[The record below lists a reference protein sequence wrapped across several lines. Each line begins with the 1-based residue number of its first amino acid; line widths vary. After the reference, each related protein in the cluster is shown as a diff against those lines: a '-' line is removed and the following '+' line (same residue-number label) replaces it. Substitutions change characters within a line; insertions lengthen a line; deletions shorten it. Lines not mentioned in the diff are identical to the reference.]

1 MSKDLGNQMARTEI
15 VESGPVSAGQVSQRP
30 LVAVAAVMLGSFLAS
45 FDTRLLSLAL
55 PDIRGAMAMSF
66 DEGSWFNTAGTAPQI
81 LIAPA
86 VAWLATAFGVRRVL
100 GIPSLVYVVVSI
112 FIPLVRDFHTL
123 LALNIVHGFLLGTFV
138 PATLLVIVRV
148 LPIQWWV
155 PALAIYCIRVGFSM
169 NSGVALVGFYLEHA
183 GWQWIYWQGALIAPL
198 LAFLVYLGSPPEP
211 INRELVKDAD
221 WGGMLLLGCGT
232 AMIFAGLDQGNRLDW
247 LNSGT
252 VVSLLVSGAALTV
265 GFFINEAVVR
275 KPWAHANVLLS
286 RNIGLALLTVLLFTL
301 TSLSN
306 SSLAP
311 GFLTNIAQLRLNQS
325 GALFLVYATLPML
338 VLVPLS
344 VYLVETHDLRIT
356 LMIGLAAFAA
366 AGLLGTQLTH
376 EWSPVDFIPMALLQ
390 SVGQSFAL
398 LAAIMLTLANS
409 NPARSTAF
417 AAYIQVMRLCGA
429 EFGVSLMAT
438 WLRIREQVSSNLLGL
453 KVMRG
458 DADTTHVLSQMA
470 ARFTSH
476 GASAALARATST
488 LAAAIQREANTLAY
502 IDGFWLTTW
511 LAIVALVCVGF
522 MNPPPVGPFSPK
534 RVPGKPPLK
543 SR

>member
-1 MSKDLGNQMARTEI
+1 MSKDLGHQMAQTEI
-15 VESGPVSAGQVSQRP
+15 VESGPVSLGQVSQRP

-100 GIPSLVYVVVSI
+100 GVPALVYAVVSI
-112 FIPLVRDFHTL
+112 IIPLVREFHAL
-123 LALNIVHGFLLGTFV
+123 LVLNIVHGLLLGTFV

-169 NSGVALVGFYLEHA
+169 NSGVALVGFYLERA

-198 LAFLVYLGSPPEP
+198 LALLVYLGSPAEP
-211 INRELVKDAD
+211 VNRDLIRDAD

-247 LNSGT
+247 LHSGT
-252 VVSLLVSGAALTV
+252 VVSLLISGTALMI
-265 GFFINEAVVR
+265 GFFINEAIVR

-325 GALFLVYATLPML
+325 GAVFLIYATLPML
-338 VLVPLS
+338 ALVPLS
-344 VYLVETHDLRIT
+344 IYLVETHDVRIA
-356 LMIGLAAFAA
+356 LVIGLAAFAI

-376 EWSPVDFIPMALLQ
+376 EWSPDDFIPIALLQ

-398 LAAIMLTLANS
+398 LAVILFTLANS

-438 WLRIREQVSSNLLGL
+438 WLRMREQISSNLLGL
-453 KVMRG
+453 SVMRG
-458 DADTTHVLSQMA
+458 NADTTHVLSQIA
-470 ARFTSH
+470 ARFVSH
-476 GASAALARATST
+476 GASVAPARATST

-502 IDGFWLTTW
+502 VDAFWLTTW
-511 LAIVALVCVGF
+511 FAILALVCVAF
-522 MNPPPVGPFSPK
+522 MTSPPVGPFSP
-534 RVPGKPPLK
+534 RSGA
-543 SR
+543 R

>member
-1 MSKDLGNQMARTEI
+1 MGHQMSLTSV
-15 VESGPVSAGQVSQRP
+15 VESGPISLGKLSQRP

-55 PDIRGAMAMSF
+55 PDIRGAMSLSF
-66 DEGSWFNTAGTAPQI
+66 DEGAWFNTAGTAPQI

-100 GIPSLVYVVVSI
+100 GIPSLVYAVISI
-112 FIPLVRDFHTL
+112 LIPLVRDFHAL
-123 LALNIVHGFLLGTFV
+123 LALNILHGLLLGIFV
-138 PATLLVIVRV
+138 PATLLVIIRV
-148 LPIQWWV
+148 LPVQWWV

-198 LAFLVYLGSPPEP
+198 MALLAYAGTPAEP
-211 INRELVKDAD
+211 VNTELVKDAD

-252 VVSLLVSGAALTV
+252 VVSLLVSGGVLTI
-265 GFFINEAVVR
+265 GFFVNEATVE

-306 SSLAP
+306 SSLVP

-325 GALFLVYATLPML
+325 APLFLVYATLPML
-338 VLVPLS
+338 ILVPLS
-344 VYLVETHDLRIT
+344 VYLVETRDLRIT
-356 LMIGLAAFAA
+356 LMTGLAAFAA

-376 EWSPVDFIPMALLQ
+376 EWSLADFIPIALLQ

-398 LAAIMLTLANS
+398 LAAIMFALANS

-417 AAYIQVMRLCGA
+417 AAYFQVMRLCGA

-438 WLRIREQVSSNLLGL
+438 WLRINEQVSSNLLGL
-453 KVMRG
+453 NVMRG
-458 DADTTHVLSQMA
+458 NADAVRVLAQLA
-470 ARFTSH
+470 TRFTSQSGS
-476 GASAALARATST
+476 GAAARATAT
-488 LAAAIQREANTLAY
+488 LAAAVQREANTIAY
-502 IDGFWLTTW
+502 IDAFWLTTW
-511 LAIVALVCVGF
+511 LAIAALVCVAF
-522 MNPPPVGPFSPK
+522 MTAPPVGPFSP
-534 RVPGKPPLK
+534 RSGPQ
-543 SR
+543 

>member
-1 MSKDLGNQMARTEI
+1 
-15 VESGPVSAGQVSQRP
+15 
-30 LVAVAAVMLGSFLAS
+30 MLGSFLAS

-55 PDIRGAMAMSF
+55 PDLRGAMAMSF

-86 VAWLATAFGVRRVL
+86 VAWLATAFGVRRIL
-100 GIPSLVYVVVSI
+100 GIPALVYAVVSVL
-112 FIPLVRDFHTL
+112 IPLVRDFHAL
-123 LALNIVHGFLLGTFV
+123 LALNIVHGLLLGTFV

-148 LPIQWWV
+148 LPMQWWV

-183 GWQWIYWQGALIAPL
+183 GWQWIYWQGALVAPL
-198 LAFLVYLGSPPEP
+198 LALLVHLGSPPEP
-211 INRELVKDAD
+211 VNRELVKDAD

-232 AMIFAGLDQGNRLDW
+232 AMIFVGLDQGNRLDW
-247 LNSGT
+247 LHSGT
-252 VVSLLVSGAALTV
+252 VVSLLVSGAGLTIC
-265 GFFINEAVVR
+265 FFINEATVA

-286 RNIGLALLTVLLFTL
+286 RNIGLALVTVLLFTL

-311 GFLTNIAQLRLNQS
+311 GFLTNIVQLRLYQS
-325 GALFLVYATLPML
+325 GTLFLAYATLPML
-338 VLVPLS
+338 ALVPLS
-344 VYLVETHDLRIT
+344 IYLVETHDVRIT

-366 AGLLGTQLTH
+366 AGLLGTQVTH
-376 EWSPVDFIPMALLQ
+376 EWSPADFIPMAMLQ
-390 SVGQSFAL
+390 SVGQTFAL
-398 LAAIMLTLANS
+398 FAVILFTLANS

-438 WLRIREQVSSNLLGL
+438 WLRTHEQVSSNLLGL

-458 DADTTHVLSQMA
+458 EADTTHVLSQLA
-470 ARFTSH
+470 AHFTPH
-476 GASAALARATST
+476 GISVAPARATSA
-488 LAAAIQREANTLAY
+488 LATAIQREANTLAY
-502 IDGFWLTTW
+502 VDAFWLTTW
-511 LAIVALVCVGF
+511 FAILALVCVAF
-522 MNPPPVGPFSPK
+522 MTPPPVGPFSPK
-534 RVPGKPPLK
+534 SGAQ
-543 SR
+543 

>member
-1 MSKDLGNQMARTEI
+1 MSTSQVHQMSQTKV
-15 VESGPVSAGQVSQRP
+15 VESRPVSVGKISQRP

-45 FDTRLLSLAL
+45 FDTRLFSLAL

-66 DEGSWFNTAGTAPQI
+66 DEGAWFNTAGTAPQI

-100 GIPSLVYVVVSI
+100 GIPSLIYAVVSI
-112 FIPLVRDFHTL
+112 LIPLVSDFHTL
-123 LALNIVHGFLLGTFV
+123 LALNIVHGLLLGIFV
-138 PATLLVIVRV
+138 PATLLVIIRV

-198 LAFLVYLGSPPEP
+198 MALLTYWGTPPEP
-211 INRELVKDAD
+211 ISADLVKDAD

-252 VVSLLVSGAALTV
+252 VVSLLVSGAALTI
-265 GFFINEAVVR
+265 GFFINEAVVQ

-301 TSLSN
+301 TSVSN

-325 GALFLVYATLPML
+325 GPLFLIYATLPML

-344 VYLVETHDLRIT
+344 IYLVERHDLRIT
-356 LMIGLAAFAA
+356 LMVGLAAFAA
-366 AGLLGTQLTH
+366 AGLFGTQLTH
-376 EWSPVDFIPMALLQ
+376 EWSPGDFIPMALLQ
-390 SVGQSFAL
+390 SVGQCFAL
-398 LAAIMLTLANS
+398 LAVIMFTLANS

-438 WLRIREQVSSNLLGL
+438 WLRIREQVNSNLLGL
-453 KVMRG
+453 NVARG
-458 DADTTHVLSQMA
+458 DADAVRVLSRMA
-470 ARFTSH
+470 APFVSH
-476 GASAALARATST
+476 GASAAAARATST
-488 LAAAIQREANTLAY
+488 LAAAIQREATTLAY
-502 IDGFWLTTW
+502 VDAFWLTTW
-511 LAIVALVCVGF
+511 FAISALICVAF
-522 MNPPPVGPFSPK
+522 MTPAPVGPFSPK
-534 RVPGKPPLK
+534 SATP
-543 SR
+543 